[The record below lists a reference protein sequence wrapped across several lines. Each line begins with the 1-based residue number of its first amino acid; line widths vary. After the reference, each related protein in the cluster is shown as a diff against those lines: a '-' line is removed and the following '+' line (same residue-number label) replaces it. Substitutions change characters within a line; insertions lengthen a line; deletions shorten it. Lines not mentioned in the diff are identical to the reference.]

1 MNALTAPTFALPL
14 PALETLKKLE
24 EASAIIQRAYARS
37 PRAKK
42 EASKKALEL
51 FKQYAPKAVKYLND
65 SSAFRASSE
74 KKEKALSL
82 LPALSLICH
91 ENTSHGPPSELDS
104 ITETRSS

>member
-24 EASAIIQRAYARS
+24 EASAIIQKAYARS

-65 SSAFRASSE
+65 SSALRSFSE

-91 ENTSHGPPSELDS
+91 ENTSHGPPSELAS
-104 ITETRSS
+104 ITETLSS

>member
-1 MNALTAPTFALPL
+1 MNTLTASTVTLPL
-14 PALETLKKLE
+14 SALEALKKLE
-24 EASAIIQRAYARS
+24 EASAIIQKAYARS

-51 FKQYAPKAVKYLND
+51 FKQYAPKAVRYLGD
-65 SSAFRASSE
+65 SSALNSFP
-74 KKEKALSL
+74 KKKDKALSL